1 FNENTAAFLPGAH
14 IETTERPG
22 TFFREEQSVYL
33 HVNLAELL
41 GNAPVAEGVTH
52 RIEPQGALSLAEEGA
67 EETSAESLDELSD
80 QSFELSS
87 VKLSA
92 WITLGVIAA
101 FIVALALVLVV
112 FRKPTSRACASW
124 AQQGQG
130 QREAQ
135 DAHRNARPGPC
146 TAACAQRSGPGG
158 GQTPADASA
167 PSDPG
172 APREWSEADLI

>member
-1 FNENTAAFLPGAH
+1 
-14 IETTERPG
+14 
-22 TFFREEQSVYL
+22 
-33 HVNLAELL
+33 
-41 GNAPVAEGVTH
+41 
-52 RIEPQGALSLAEEGA
+52 LSLAEEGA

-92 WITLGVIAA
+92 WITLGVSAA
-101 FIVALALVLVV
+101 FVVALALVRVV
-112 FRKPTSRACASW
+112 FRKQISQAYASW
-124 AQQGQG
+124 WQKTQA

-135 DAHRNARPGPC
+135 DAHRNAGTGPYAAASPQQSVPGE
-146 TAACAQRSGPGG
+146 

>member
-1 FNENTAAFLPGAH
+1 
-14 IETTERPG
+14 
-22 TFFREEQSVYL
+22 
-33 HVNLAELL
+33 
-41 GNAPVAEGVTH
+41 
-52 RIEPQGALSLAEEGA
+52 SLAEEGA

-112 FRKPTSRACASW
+112 FRKQISQAYASW
-124 AQQGQG
+124 SQKKQA

-135 DAHRNARPGPC
+135 DAHRNAG
-146 TAACAQRSGPGG
+146 TGTSSA
-158 GQTPADASA
+158 ASA
-167 PSDPG
+167 PQYAPG
-172 APREWSEADLI
+172 AGQTT

>member
-1 FNENTAAFLPGAH
+1 
-14 IETTERPG
+14 
-22 TFFREEQSVYL
+22 VYL
-33 HVNLAELL
+33 HANLAELL

-52 RIEPQGALSLAEEGA
+52 RIEPQDALSLAEEGA

-112 FRKPTSRACASW
+112 FMEHISPDIASW
-124 AQQGQG
+124 SHKKQ
-130 QREAQ
+130 
-135 DAHRNARPGPC
+135 
-146 TAACAQRSGPGG
+146 AQR
-158 GQTPADASA
+158 DA
-167 PSDPG
+167 G
-172 APREWSEADLI
+172 T